1 MAADRRTQAWF
12 GQCETVRT
20 PALSA
25 RPARAERHLL
35 TSREHEVAGLAARG
49 MTNRNIADTLVVS
62 PRTVANHLYR
72 VYAKLNITGRDN
84 LAELL
89 GSA

>member
-1 MAADRRTQAWF
+1 
-12 GQCETVRT
+12 
-20 PALSA
+20 
-25 RPARAERHLL
+25 
-35 TSREHEVAGLAARG
+35 